1 VADPVNLYNEI
12 LYNTFPRQQTH
23 PDRLAAVG
31 TLIGMKP
38 TPITNCRVLEIGCGD
53 GNNLIPMAYSLPD
66 SEFVGVDLADGPIAT
81 GRDTITALGLTNIS
95 LHIGDL
101 RDIGGTFGQ
110 FDYIVAHGVYSWV
123 PDDVRDGLMAIC
135 RELLTPQGIAFI
147 SYNAYPGCYVR
158 QMMSEMMSYHT
169 RKISE
174 PRARVEAA
182 REFLSYLTEGNTL
195 SANWQAILEA
205 EAKAVAARPEDA
217 ILHDDLEPNSRPIYF
232 RAFVEHAAKYDLQFL
247 GEAEPHTMFDLGD
260 RVGTLSNDVLEREQY
275 LDFLRARR
283 FRQTLLCRKG
293 VALEYAPPPEIM
305 ESFLFSS
312 PAKRL
317 DDGQVQGL
325 HGVCL
330 TDAHQAVYRVVSAL
344 GEVYPLP
351 LAFEDLLPY
360 SGDREGLSKMLLG
373 LVVAGFCNIHIF
385 DFPCEESATEKP
397 RASRLAR
404 YQASKS
410 KFVTNACHLVVELDE
425 VARHAVVLMDGTR
438 DHEAIATEL
447 AAMTEGV
454 TISQIREALP
464 SSLEWLA
471 GRALLEG

>member
-1 VADPVNLYNEI
+1 VADPANLYNEV

-31 TLIGMKP
+31 TLFGMKP

-53 GNNLIPMAYSLPD
+53 GGNLIPMAYALQGS
-66 SEFVGVDLADGPIAT
+66 SFVGVDLADGPIAT
-81 GRDTITALGLTNIS
+81 GQATIAEMGLENIALHL
-95 LHIGDL
+95 L
-101 RDIGGTFGQ
+101 DIREVGGAFGQ
-110 FDYIVAHGVYSWV
+110 FDYIMAHGVYSWV
-123 PDDVRDGLMAIC
+123 PADVSDRLLAIC
-135 RELLTPQGIAFI
+135 GELLTPQGVAFI
-147 SYNAYPGCYVR
+147 SYNAYPGWYVR

-169 RKISE
+169 RKIAG
-174 PRARVEAA
+174 PHARVEAA
-182 REFLSYLTEGNTL
+182 REFLSFLTEGNTL
-195 SANWQAILEA
+195 SANWQKILGD
-205 EAKAVAARPEDA
+205 EAKAVVARSEDA
-217 ILHDDLEPNSRPIYF
+217 ILHDDLEPNSHPIYF
-232 RAFVEHAAKYDLQFL
+232 REFVEHAARYDLQFL
-247 GEAEPHTMFDLGD
+247 GEAEPHNMFDLGD
-260 RVGTLSNDVLEREQY
+260 RVATLATDVLEREQY

-293 VALEYAPPPEIM
+293 VTLQHAPGPEVM
-305 ESFLFSS
+305 ESLLFSS

-325 HGVCL
+325 RGVCL
-330 TDAHQAVYRVVSAL
+330 TGAHEAVYRVVSAL
-344 GEVYPLP
+344 GEMYPLP

-360 SGDREGLSKMLLG
+360 AGDREGLCNMLLG

-385 DFPCEESATEKP
+385 DFPCEESVTEKP

-410 KFVTNACHLVVELDE
+410 RFVTNACHLVVELDE
-425 VARHAVVLMDGTR
+425 VARHAVLLMDGSR
-438 DHEAIATEL
+438 DHETIAREL
-447 AAMTEGV
+447 AAMTEGA
-454 TISQIREALP
+454 TTDQIREALP